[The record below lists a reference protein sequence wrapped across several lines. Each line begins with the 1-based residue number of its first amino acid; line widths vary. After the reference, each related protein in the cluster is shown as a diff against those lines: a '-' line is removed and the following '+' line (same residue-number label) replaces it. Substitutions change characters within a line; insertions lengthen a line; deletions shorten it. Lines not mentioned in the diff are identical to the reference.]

1 MLYEIIRR
9 FQDNPTETK
18 HIHSGI
24 HSYNG
29 YSSYAVDG
37 GILGNYKIPFT
48 SAWGTWIEQS
58 EYSDINDSRYWSL
71 VFHQNGTIFAEYFN
85 TSTDTRNLY
94 PPIGL
99 LRAIQSGIVDIT
111 TNLAPGNSYGIDIQ
125 YDEKIDHI
133 DYQKTVFA
141 LLHRSQSNNVYTVTL
156 SVEYRTDEFHIVAT
170 NIGSS
175 TVPVVSV
182 SYIVFVNIKNSMILS

>member
-1 MLYEIIRR
+1 MLYEVVRR
-9 FQDNPTETK
+9 FQSSPTETK
-18 HIHSGI
+18 HINAGVHA
-24 HSYNG
+24 YNG
-29 YSSYAVDG
+29 YSSQLDSGV
-37 GILGNYKIPFT
+37 LGDYFVPFK

-58 EYSDINDSRYWSL
+58 EYSDINDERYWSL
-71 VFHQNGTIFAEYFN
+71 IFHQNGTLFPEYFN
-85 TSTDTRNLY
+85 NLTDTYTAY

-99 LRAIQSGIVDIT
+99 CRAIQSGIVDIT

-125 YDEKIDHI
+125 YDDKIHHT

-141 LLHRSQSNNVYTVTL
+141 LLHRSQSNNLYTVTL
-156 SVEYRTDEFHIVAT
+156 SVEYRADEFHIVAT

-182 SYIVFVNIKNSMILS
+182 SYIVFANVKSSMILA